1 MHPLKAVQRRTYKE
15 IIMLMQIVIGLVV
28 VWALFMFSGRITG
41 ILNKALGMAERGVNV
56 GDLYVQEWENEVET
70 RIKTKAA
77 LNAEARE
84 EELTALNEL
93 RTKAGKKALEVE

>member
-1 MHPLKAVQRRTYKE
+1 
-15 IIMLMQIVIGLVV
+15 MLMQIVIGLVV

-56 GDLYVQEWENEVET
+56 GDLYVQEWENEVEA
-70 RIKTKAA
+70 RIKTKAQ

-84 EELTALNEL
+84 EELTSLNEL